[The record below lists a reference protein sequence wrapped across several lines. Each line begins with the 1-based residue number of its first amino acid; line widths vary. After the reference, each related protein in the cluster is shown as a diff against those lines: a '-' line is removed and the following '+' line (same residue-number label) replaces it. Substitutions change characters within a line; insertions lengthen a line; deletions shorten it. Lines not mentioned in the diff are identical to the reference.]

1 MSNTFELGPIRPTS
15 EGASLLIR
23 VTRGCAWNQCK
34 FCNNY
39 RTIPFSTRPLEEIQ
53 REIDTMARYR
63 DMIRKHFTPGG
74 ADLDAINAE
83 YALLPDE
90 EKHCYYHLYNWI
102 ARGEYTVFLQDG
114 DAMCLSEERLMPILR
129 YIRQVLPETTRITSY
144 ARPDS
149 LARKSVEE
157 LKEIR
162 GYGLDRVHAGFES
175 GSDKVLQLITKGC
188 TSQQQIDG
196 GRKTMEAGIEL
207 SLFLMAGL
215 GGRKLSDE
223 NADET
228 ARVVNA
234 INPSFVRLRSTTVID
249 GTPLSMMQK
258 AGVFDELTEIEQVKE
273 MRRFLSNLEG
283 CTGEVY
289 TDHIV
294 NLLGSLEGSLTD
306 IPALLSYVDEF
317 LALPREE
324 QRRYQ
329 MARRMGF
336 GGDWTQ
342 MHYIPESDMKKVDQM
357 CASVPDGPK
366 WEKLMKDNMRRYI

>member
-1 MSNTFELGPIRPTS
+1 MSNIFELGPIRPTS

-53 REIDTMARYR
+53 KEIDTMAHYR
-63 DMIRKHFTPGG
+63 DRIQSHFTANGP
-74 ADLDAINAE
+74 DLDAINAE

-102 ARGEYTVFLQDG
+102 ARGEYTVFLQDA

-129 YIRQVLPETTRITSY
+129 YIRKVLPETTRITSY

-162 GYGLDRVHAGFES
+162 GYGLDRVHAGFET

-188 TSQQQIDG
+188 TSEQEISG
-196 GRKTMEAGIEL
+196 GQKTMEAGIEL

-215 GGRKLSDE
+215 GGRRLSDE

-228 ARVVNA
+228 ARVVSA
-234 INPSFVRLRSTTVID
+234 VNPSFVRLRSTTVID

-258 AGVFDELTEIEQVKE
+258 VGVFEELSEIEQVQE
-273 MRRFLSNLEG
+273 MRRFLSKLEN
-283 CTGEVY
+283 CTGEVF

-294 NLLGSLEGSLTD
+294 NLLGSWQGSLTD
-306 IPALLSYVDEF
+306 IPALLAYADEF
-317 LALPREE
+317 LALPREQ

-342 MHYIPESDMKKVDQM
+342 MHYIPAGDMAKVDKM
-357 CASVPDGPK
+357 CAAVPDGPE
-366 WEKLMKDNMRRYI
+366 WEKLMKDYMRRYI

>member
-1 MSNTFELGPIRPTS
+1 MSNVFESGPIRPTS

-23 VTRGCAWNQCK
+23 VTRGCAWNKCK

-39 RTIPFSTRPLEEIQ
+39 RTIPFSTRPLEDLKA
-53 REIDTMARYR
+53 EIDTMARYR
-63 DMIRKHFTPGG
+63 DMILKHFTSTG
-74 ADLDAINAE
+74 ADIDALNAE
-83 YALLPDE
+83 YRKLSPDE
-90 EKHCYYHLYNWI
+90 KQCYYHVYNWI
-102 ARGEYTVFLQDG
+102 ARGEFTVFLQDG
-114 DAMCLSEERLMPILR
+114 DAMCLSEDRLMPILR

-162 GYGLDRVHAGFES
+162 GYGLDRVHAGFET

-188 TSQQQIDG
+188 TSEQQIIG
-196 GRKTMEAGIEL
+196 GQRTMEAGIEL
-207 SLFLMAGL
+207 SVFLMAGL
-215 GGRKLSDE
+215 GGRALSDE

-234 INPSFVRLRSTTVID
+234 VNPSFVRLRSTTVID
-249 GTPLSMMQK
+249 GTPLSLMQK
-258 AGVFDELTEIEQVKE
+258 MGLFDELSEIEQVKE
-273 MRRFLSNLEG
+273 MRRFLEHLEG

-294 NLLGSLEGSLTD
+294 NLLGDLQGSLTD
-306 IPALLSYVDEF
+306 IPSLLAYVDEF

-324 QRRYQ
+324 QRLYQ

-336 GGDWTQ
+336 GGDWRMMNLLSAGDLAQ
-342 MHYIPESDMKKVDQM
+342 VKAACDR
-357 CASVPDGPK
+357 VPDGPE
-366 WEKLMKDNMRRYI
+366 WEKLMKDYMRQYI